1 MKPPTVEPEHP
12 VMAKPKHE
20 EPQKQNSV
28 IDDEAPQQGRLRRFD
43 GHYALSM
50 AANFI

>member
-12 VMAKPKHE
+12 VVAKPKYE

-28 IDDEAPQQGRLRRFD
+28 IDDEAPQQEGLRRYD
-43 GHYALSM
+43 GHSALSM
-50 AANFI
+50 AANLI